1 MRCLTNTLIG
11 ERDMMKSQALETST
25 SSVRSCFPELILDL
39 ESRIDEDIQF
49 VQTTVIATIDTALA
63 DFSSLQSEP
72 EEENKVE
79 TGDVDPNLLYE
90 PTADELNCEEEMQ
103 ARAATTIG
111 HVRARA
117 SCLPSHFATT
127 SVVSQVTFDVNSS

>member
-1 MRCLTNTLIG
+1 MPDEHLDRRARHDEVPGPRN
-11 ERDMMKSQALETST
+11 EYQFA
-25 SSVRSCFPELILDL
+25 VRSCFPELILDL

-63 DFSSLQSEP
+63 EFSSLQSEP